1 MMDNSDDILKKKLPR
16 QYFLV
21 ILVGL
26 LVAGFLSQYL
36 FGDWIF
42 GVAITLLLSFSWGL
56 LKGYLVIPMRYPGHI
71 IRLIMI
77 AVMIFTV
84 TTITAVLLLN
94 QGLADPYKLLVA
106 TLPGI
111 ASLFLAYAIARAF
124 ASLDEL
130 QRRIQLEALAI
141 AFGWSLVCVYAIG
154 IYIMAGMDQPRWIY
168 LLPMMVFGWLAGKLW
183 TMWKYR

>member
-1 MMDNSDDILKKKLPR
+1 MDNSDDTLKKKPPR

-21 ILVGL
+21 LLIGL
-26 LVAGFLSQYL
+26 LVAGLLSQFL
-36 FGDWIF
+36 FADWIF
-42 GVAITLLLSFSWGL
+42 GVTIALLLSFSWGL
-56 LKGYLVIPMRYPGHI
+56 LKGYLVIPMRYPDHI
-71 IRLIMI
+71 IRLIMV
-77 AVMIFTV
+77 AVVIFIV

-94 QGLADPYKLLVA
+94 QELAAAYRLLVA
-106 TLPGI
+106 TLPGL

-141 AFGWSLVCVYAIG
+141 AFGWSLICVYSIG
-154 IYIMAGMDQPRWIY
+154 IYIMAGVEQPRWIY
-168 LLPMMVFGWLAGKLW
+168 LLPLMVFGWLAGKLW